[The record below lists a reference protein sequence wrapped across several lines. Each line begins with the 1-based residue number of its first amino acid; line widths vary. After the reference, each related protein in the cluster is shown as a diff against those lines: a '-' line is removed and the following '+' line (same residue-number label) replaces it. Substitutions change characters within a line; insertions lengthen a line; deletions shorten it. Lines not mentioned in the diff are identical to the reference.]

1 MPYAVAKINWHTG
14 YGKMVAGSQD
24 NRRISAVCAS
34 SIVRLLPA
42 GILLIRY
49 SSLRA
54 SLRVNAQLVA
64 NSVTGK
70 RDRVYLA
77 PFPRLWSASRL
88 PTSVLIPQY
97 SDLSAHSTR

>member
-1 MPYAVAKINWHTG
+1 VVKINWHTG
-14 YGKMVAGSQD
+14 YGKMAAGSQD
-24 NRRISAVCAS
+24 NRRISTVCVS

-42 GILLIRY
+42 GILLMQY

-64 NSVTGK
+64 NSATGV

-77 PFPRLWSASRL
+77 PFPRLCSASRL
-88 PTSVLIPQY
+88 LTSVLIPQY
-97 SDLSAHSTR
+97 SDLSTH